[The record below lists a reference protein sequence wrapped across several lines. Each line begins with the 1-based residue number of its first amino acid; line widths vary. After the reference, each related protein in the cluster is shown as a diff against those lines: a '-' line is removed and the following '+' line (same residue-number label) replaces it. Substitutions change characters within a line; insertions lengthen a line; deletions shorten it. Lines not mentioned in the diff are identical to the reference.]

1 MNTQHDHEDADVLI
15 VGAGASGGVAALELA
30 SRGFR
35 VVCLEQGD
43 WALPDDFTGGK
54 PEWELTRLKQ
64 WHPSPNVR
72 GRKSDYPVD
81 TKESP
86 IEPLMFNG
94 VGGSTILFSGHW
106 VRAMPSDFRVRTLD
120 GVADDWP
127 FTYEDLRPFYDEV
140 THHIGASGLEGDPA
154 YPDAHTFPLPP
165 MPIGKYG
172 LAAAKGMDK
181 LGWHWWPAP
190 NAIASRKF
198 KNRPACQRYGACE
211 SGCPTG
217 AKASTDFT
225 HWRDAIA
232 AGAVL
237 VTGARVRQLTVDN
250 RGLVTGAEY
259 VDRAGVV
266 RHQAAGVTVL
276 AANGIGTPRLLLNS
290 ASAQFPDGLANSS
303 GLVGK
308 RLMVHP
314 YASVYGAYENELET
328 WLGPTG
334 QALQSMQFYE
344 TDTSRGFV
352 RGAKWNLMPTGG
364 PLTHTLWEPGENWR
378 DAFGSAFHPG
388 GSRPS
393 AGTPS
398 GGSPPMTCPRST
410 TRSSCIRTRW
420 TPMASR
426 CPGFATPSARTR
438 NACSSSTSTGRSRPI
453 WPRARPRCTPSPL
466 SGKAAGTSWAP
477 RAWAPIP
484 PLPSSTST
492 GERTTCRTFSSLTGA
507 CSSPRPAS
515 TRPRPSWPSR
525 CGRCATSPK
534 TATTSPLPTEDLV
547 MLETEQRRTFAA
559 LIDVLIPASDR
570 MPSATAAGVADALL
584 DQVLGYRPDLAE
596 PFAEAVAQCTGK
608 DPEAALDALAEQQP
622 EQFQALTLLTAG
634 AYFLSPQV
642 KAALAYD
649 PPPRTVN
656 DDVDSYIDMLADV
669 VDRGF
674 TIR

>member
-1 MNTQHDHEDADVLI
+1 VVNTQHDHEDADVLI

-378 DAFGSAFHPG
+378 DAFGSAFHPRWQSTFG
-388 GSRPS
+388 RYTEWGITTDDLPEEHNEVVLHPDAVDSDGIPVPRIRYTIS
-393 AGTPS
+393 ENTKRMLKFHVDRAVEAHLAAGATSVHPVPVVRES
-398 GGSPPMTCPRST
+398 GWHLLGT
-410 TRSSCIRTRW
+410 TRMG
-420 TPMASR
+420 PD
-426 CPGFATPSARTR
+426 PATSVVDEYGRAHDLPNLFVIDGSVFV
-438 NACSSSTSTGRSRPI
+438 TSTGVNP
-453 WPRARPRCTPSPL
+453 
-466 SGKAAGTSWAP
+466 
-477 RAWAPIP
+477 
-484 PLPSSTST
+484 
-492 GERTTCRTFSSLTGA
+492 
-507 CSSPRPAS
+507 
-515 TRPRPSWPSR
+515 
-525 CGRCATSPK
+525 
-534 TATTSPLPTEDLV
+534 TATI
-547 MLETEQRRTFAA
+547 M
-559 LIDVLIPASDR
+559 
-570 MPSATAAGVADALL
+570 
-584 DQVLGYRPDLAE
+584 
-596 PFAEAVAQCTGK
+596 AVA
-608 DPEAALDALAEQQP
+608 LR
-622 EQFQALTLLTAG
+622 
-634 AYFLSPQV
+634 SM
-642 KAALAYD
+642 
-649 PPPRTVN
+649 RH
-656 DDVDSYIDMLADV
+656 LADNRHNQPAA
-669 VDRGF
+669 D
-674 TIR
+674 

>member
-1 MNTQHDHEDADVLI
+1 MLI

-30 SRGFR
+30 GRGFR

-43 WALPDDFTGGK
+43 WALPDDFTGDK
-54 PEWELTRLKQ
+54 PQWELTRLKQ
-64 WHPSPNVR
+64 WHPSPNTR
-72 GRKSDYPVD
+72 GRKDDYPVD

-94 VGGSTILFSGHW
+94 VGGSTIMFSGHW
-106 VRAMPSDFRVRTLD
+106 VRALPSDFRVRALD

-140 THHIGASGLEGDPA
+140 THHIGASGLDGDPA
-154 YPDAHTFPLPP
+154 YPDPHTFPLPP

-198 KNRPACQRYGACE
+198 KNRPACLRYGACE

-259 VDRAGVV
+259 VDREGVV

-314 YASVYGAYENELET
+314 YASVYGTYEDELET

-364 PLTHTLWEPGENWR
+364 PLTHTLWEPGKDWR
-378 DAFGSAFHPG
+378 DAFGPAFHTRLRTTFGRYTEWGITTEDLPEDHNEVVLDPDATDSDG
-388 GSRPS
+388 IPAPRIRYTISENTERMLEFHVDRAAEAHLA
-393 AGTPS
+393 AGATSVHPIPVVRES
-398 GGSPPMTCPRST
+398 GWHLLGT
-410 TRSSCIRTRW
+410 TRMGTD
-420 TPMASR
+420 P
-426 CPGFATPSARTR
+426 ATSVVDEYGRAYDVPNLFIIDGSVFV
-438 NACSSSTSTGRSRPI
+438 TSTGVNP
-453 WPRARPRCTPSPL
+453 
-466 SGKAAGTSWAP
+466 
-477 RAWAPIP
+477 
-484 PLPSSTST
+484 
-492 GERTTCRTFSSLTGA
+492 
-507 CSSPRPAS
+507 
-515 TRPRPSWPSR
+515 
-525 CGRCATSPK
+525 
-534 TATTSPLPTEDLV
+534 TATI
-547 MLETEQRRTFAA
+547 M
-559 LIDVLIPASDR
+559 
-570 MPSATAAGVADALL
+570 
-584 DQVLGYRPDLAE
+584 
-596 PFAEAVAQCTGK
+596 AVA
-608 DPEAALDALAEQQP
+608 LR
-622 EQFQALTLLTAG
+622 
-634 AYFLSPQV
+634 SM
-642 KAALAYD
+642 
-649 PPPRTVN
+649 RH
-656 DDVDSYIDMLADV
+656 LADNRHNQPTA
-669 VDRGF
+669 D
-674 TIR
+674 

>member
-1 MNTQHDHEDADVLI
+1 MNTQHDHGDADVLI

-30 SRGFR
+30 TRGFR

-54 PEWELTRLKQ
+54 PAWELTRLKQ

-72 GRKSDYPVD
+72 GRQSDYPVG
-81 TKESP
+81 TEESP

-106 VRAMPSDFRVRTLD
+106 VRALPSDFRVRTLD

-140 THHIGASGLEGDPA
+140 THHIGASGLDGDPA
-154 YPDAHTFPLPP
+154 YPDPHTFPLPP
-165 MPIGKYG
+165 LPIGKYG

-259 VDRAGVV
+259 VDRDGVV
-266 RHQAAGVTVL
+266 RHQTAGVTVL

-290 ASAQFPDGLANSS
+290 ASEQFPDGLGNSS

-314 YASVYGAYENELET
+314 YASVYGTYEDELET
-328 WLGPTG
+328 WLGPSG

-364 PLTHTLWEPGENWR
+364 PLTHTLWEPGDDWR
-378 DAFGSAFHPG
+378 AGFGPAFHTRLRTTFGRYTEWGITTEDLPEDHNEVVLDPDVTDSDG
-388 GSRPS
+388 LPVPRMRYTISENTDRMLKFHVERAAEAHRAAGATSVLTVPVVRDSGWHLLGTARMGTDPATSVVDEYGRAHDVPNLFVIDGSV
-393 AGTPS
+393 
-398 GGSPPMTCPRST
+398 
-410 TRSSCIRTRW
+410 
-420 TPMASR
+420 
-426 CPGFATPSARTR
+426 FV
-438 NACSSSTSTGRSRPI
+438 TSTGVNP
-453 WPRARPRCTPSPL
+453 
-466 SGKAAGTSWAP
+466 
-477 RAWAPIP
+477 
-484 PLPSSTST
+484 
-492 GERTTCRTFSSLTGA
+492 
-507 CSSPRPAS
+507 
-515 TRPRPSWPSR
+515 
-525 CGRCATSPK
+525 
-534 TATTSPLPTEDLV
+534 TATI
-547 MLETEQRRTFAA
+547 M
-559 LIDVLIPASDR
+559 
-570 MPSATAAGVADALL
+570 
-584 DQVLGYRPDLAE
+584 
-596 PFAEAVAQCTGK
+596 AVALR
-608 DPEAALDALAEQQP
+608 AM
-622 EQFQALTLLTAG
+622 
-634 AYFLSPQV
+634 
-642 KAALAYD
+642 
-649 PPPRTVN
+649 RH
-656 DDVDSYIDMLADV
+656 LADHRRNQPAA
-669 VDRGF
+669 D
-674 TIR
+674 

>member
-1 MNTQHDHEDADVLI
+1 MLI

-30 SRGFR
+30 TRGFR

-54 PEWELTRLKQ
+54 PAWELTRLKQ

-72 GRKSDYPVD
+72 GRQSDYPVG
-81 TKESP
+81 TEESP

-106 VRAMPSDFRVRTLD
+106 VRALPSDFRVRTLD

-140 THHIGASGLEGDPA
+140 THHIGASGLDGDPA
-154 YPDAHTFPLPP
+154 YPDPHTFPLPP
-165 MPIGKYG
+165 LPIGKYG

-259 VDRAGVV
+259 VDRDGVV
-266 RHQAAGVTVL
+266 RHQTAGVTVL

-290 ASAQFPDGLANSS
+290 ASEQFPDGLGNSS

-314 YASVYGAYENELET
+314 YASVYGTYEDELET
-328 WLGPTG
+328 WLGPSG

-364 PLTHTLWEPGENWR
+364 PLTHTLWEPGDDWR
-378 DAFGSAFHPG
+378 AGFGPAFHTRLRTTFGRYTEWGITTEDLPEDHNEVVLDPDVTDSDG
-388 GSRPS
+388 LPVPRMRYTISENTDRMLKFHVERAAEAHRAAGATSVLTVPVVRDSGWHLLGTARMGTDPATSVVDEYGRAHDVPNLFVIDGSV
-393 AGTPS
+393 
-398 GGSPPMTCPRST
+398 
-410 TRSSCIRTRW
+410 
-420 TPMASR
+420 
-426 CPGFATPSARTR
+426 FV
-438 NACSSSTSTGRSRPI
+438 TSTGVNP
-453 WPRARPRCTPSPL
+453 
-466 SGKAAGTSWAP
+466 
-477 RAWAPIP
+477 
-484 PLPSSTST
+484 
-492 GERTTCRTFSSLTGA
+492 
-507 CSSPRPAS
+507 
-515 TRPRPSWPSR
+515 
-525 CGRCATSPK
+525 
-534 TATTSPLPTEDLV
+534 TATI
-547 MLETEQRRTFAA
+547 M
-559 LIDVLIPASDR
+559 
-570 MPSATAAGVADALL
+570 
-584 DQVLGYRPDLAE
+584 
-596 PFAEAVAQCTGK
+596 AVALR
-608 DPEAALDALAEQQP
+608 AM
-622 EQFQALTLLTAG
+622 
-634 AYFLSPQV
+634 
-642 KAALAYD
+642 
-649 PPPRTVN
+649 RH
-656 DDVDSYIDMLADV
+656 LADHRRNQPAA
-669 VDRGF
+669 D
-674 TIR
+674 